1 MMCNFSESW
10 RSVGP
15 KLNHSTMN
23 VPVDD
28 STVHGVSIK
37 FARRVD
43 VGSACAGI
51 GPTSVPENGRFV
63 VYTIY

>member
-1 MMCNFSESW
+1 
-10 RSVGP
+10 
-15 KLNHSTMN
+15 MN